1 MMSGTV
7 TRRARFPFSFDSG
20 GTPYPAPPAGG
31 ALRMAFVGQSTY
43 FRATSL
49 DEQSDR
55 VRTTYVEFREGR
67 NADDLMAALRD
78 HDPHVVIVFRP
89 ELIPAGLF
97 HGQRFAAV
105 GFLTEPLPRI
115 AGARHPDLDRRL
127 EELRAIDQSN
137 FDRVV
142 AFDPLFVET
151 AEEIMPVW
159 RSLPLPVADRYYREV
174 GPITGPPRVCFVGR
188 STEHRERF
196 LLPIKHEFDILHLAF
211 GVDADRLEDVLDE
224 HDVTINL
231 HNEPYESFENRVC
244 IHLAAGHLVISE
256 KLNPRHGLEPGIDY
270 LEIYTPEQLLDM
282 LVPLHRWPG
291 TYDRVRIR
299 GRQKAE
305 QYRASAV
312 YPRLIHDLYLDL
324 AAFGTE
330 RPNT

>member
-7 TRRARFPFSFDSG
+7 TRRPRFGYSFDYG
-20 GTPYPAPPAGG
+20 GSPYPPPPGG
-31 ALRMAFVGQSTY
+31 AALRIAFVGQSTY

-67 NADDLMAALRD
+67 DADDLMAALRD

-89 ELIPAGLF
+89 ELIPPGLF
-97 HGQRFAAV
+97 HGQRFAAL

-127 EELRAIDQSN
+127 HELRAIDQSN
-137 FDRVV
+137 FDRIV

-159 RSLPLPVADRYYREV
+159 RSLPLPVADRYYRDV
-174 GPITGPPRVCFVGR
+174 RPINGAPRVCFVGR

-256 KLNPRHGLEPGIDY
+256 RLNPRHGLEPGIDY
-270 LEIYTPEQLLDM
+270 VEIGSPDELLDLM
-282 LVPLHRWPG
+282 LALHRWPG
-291 TYDRVRIR
+291 SYDRVRVR
-299 GRQKAE
+299 GRMKAE
-305 QYRASAV
+305 QYRASEV
-312 YPRLIHDLYLDL
+312 YPRLINDLYLDL
-324 AAFGTE
+324 ARFGTE
-330 RPNT
+330 RG